1 MQQYGTL
8 GGACVYSSPPN
19 GIVIE
24 ADVDQSRLR
33 PPTLSAASQ
42 LIGAASQL
50 IRGFIGGVHL

>member
-1 MQQYGTL
+1 MQQ
-8 GGACVYSSPPN
+8 YSSPPN
-19 GIVIE
+19 GIVLE

-50 IRGFIGGVHL
+50 IRGFICSLHL